1 MFVVPNCTELGSEE
15 ESGKDWSDLEREA
28 AEEDNNF
35 NKEDYS
41 SSKNKKGDRGDR
53 EKHKSSKSR

>member
-1 MFVVPNCTELGSEE
+1 M
-15 ESGKDWSDLEREA
+15 EREA

-41 SSKNKKGDRGDR
+41 SKSSKKDGDRER
-53 EKHKSSKSR
+53 EKHKSSKHR